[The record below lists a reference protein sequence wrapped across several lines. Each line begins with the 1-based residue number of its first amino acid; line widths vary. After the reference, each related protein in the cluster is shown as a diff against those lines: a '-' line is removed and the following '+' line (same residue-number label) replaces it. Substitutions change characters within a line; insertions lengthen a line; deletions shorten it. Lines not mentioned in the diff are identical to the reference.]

1 MDQITVPSS
10 LIAPNAD
17 RQLTPAMTSVLWE
30 IAAVMD
36 EKRITPSEG
45 VALWITVPT
54 KRLRGEGARSDNH
67 WLRQCLDRLTGM
79 KISGEYRGDFW
90 GAVLVAEWHIFQG
103 GSMLR
108 ILIPPAGVQALR
120 SPETFAKIETEAA
133 HRLRGPA
140 RRLYAVLADKK
151 RLGRPHWTFSLE
163 ELRVLLAVDDRPS
176 YDRWQAFKRWVLAP
190 SVEAIN
196 EFGTVE
202 VKMVPM
208 KEGRS
213 VSAVRFHWHWKGPD
227 EARETAEENARHS
240 KARRKRQMSND
251 APPMIEI
258 EPQTEPA
265 LSWWGQLTDKERRQW
280 ADRVGRTFQAAGQ
293 TFTRRD
299 ADIARAAFEA
309 NERELLG

>member
-45 VALWITVPT
+45 TALWITVPT

-67 WLRQCLDRLTGM
+67 WLRQCLDRLSGM
-79 KISGEYRGDFW
+79 KISGEYRGDPW
-90 GAVLVAEWHIFQG
+90 GAVLVAEWHIYQG

-108 ILIPPAGVQALR
+108 LLIPPAGVQALR

-202 VKMVPM
+202 VKMVPV

-213 VSAVRFHWHWKGPD
+213 VSAVRFHWQWKGPD
-227 EARETAEENARHS
+227 EARETTEENARHS
-240 KARRKRQMSND
+240 KARRKRQVSDD
-251 APPMIEI
+251 APPMIDI

-280 ADRVGRTFQAAGQ
+280 ADHVGRTFQAGDQ
-293 TFTRRD
+293 TFPRRD
-299 ADIARAAFEA
+299 ADIARAAFERH
-309 NERELLG
+309 EKGLLD